1 MNLCA
6 CPAATTLTTIP
17 AATCSETFG
26 QIQKAAFCRLAK
38 ADGTKNS
45 FTTGSSTGIDKLA
58 AWTAKMAKTDGEKV
72 VISPYIQAPTQEAG
86 AARTFGGGN
95 ETLGGV
101 EIVITPYIQ
110 APTQEAGS
118 PRTFG
123 GGNETL
129 GGVEIIIGREPS
141 TFTGVLRAVPQDII
155 KAMKALQCEAQ
166 ADNLG
171 VFLFDENGNIE
182 AIEDATTAGTYYPIP
197 IRSLFIGDKSHGGL
211 EAPDN
216 NAIQWSFLPN
226 YSDDLKIV
234 APSDFNPLNDLV
246 PAT

>member
-58 AWTAKMAKTDGEKV
+58 AWTAKMAKTDGEK
-72 VISPYIQAPTQEAG
+72 
-86 AARTFGGGN
+86 
-95 ETLGGV
+95 
-101 EIVITPYIQ
+101 IVITPYIQ

-141 TFTGVLRAVPQDII
+141 KFTGVLRAVPQVVI
-155 KAMKALQCEAQ
+155 KAMKALQCETQ

-234 APSDFNPLNDLV
+234 APSDFNPLTDLV